1 MPVMYYALGG
11 IITYLYNIILCQR
24 HLVDRVD
31 RVDFRKVRLK
41 IET

>member
-11 IITYLYNIILCQR
+11 IITYLYNIICQR
-24 HLVDRVD
+24 HLVDTVD